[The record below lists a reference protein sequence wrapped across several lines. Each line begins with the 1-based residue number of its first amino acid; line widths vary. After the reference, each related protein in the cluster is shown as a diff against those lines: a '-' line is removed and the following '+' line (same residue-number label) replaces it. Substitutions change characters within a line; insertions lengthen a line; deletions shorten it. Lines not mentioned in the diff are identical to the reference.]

1 MRDKV
6 IFILAAIAI
15 CLVGTLDLFNIPYP
29 IFYKIPIALRGVIF
43 VIPSAMF
50 TFCLILYLRRKKAS
64 SISVT
69 RFGILLLATL
79 IGLFVIGNISS
90 VFYYI
95 GGAGYEYGARV
106 IPAGIYALWG
116 SIPTFLMFAIFFF
129 GLLKFG
135 VPNRREPETF
145 S

>member
-6 IFILAAIAI
+6 IFILAAITI

-29 IFYKIPIALRGVIF
+29 TFYKIPIALRGMIF
-43 VIPSAMF
+43 VIPSAIF
-50 TFCLILYLRRKKAS
+50 TFCLILYLRRKKLS

-69 RFGILLLATL
+69 RLGILLLATL
-79 IGLFVIGNISS
+79 IGLFVISNISS

-95 GGAGYEYGARV
+95 GGAGFEYGARV
-106 IPAGIYALWG
+106 IPAWIFALWG
-116 SIPTFLMFAIFFF
+116 SIPTFLMFALFFF
-129 GLLKFG
+129 GLFKFG
-135 VPNRREPETF
+135 IPNRRESETL

>member
-29 IFYKIPIALRGVIF
+29 
-43 VIPSAMF
+43 F

-79 IGLFVIGNISS
+79 VGLFVIGDISS
-90 VFYYI
+90 IFYYI

-106 IPAGIYALWG
+106 IPAWIYALWG